1 MLSKLMDVVDRYN
14 AYNFYLECFSLRRQ
28 GGGQVR
34 STVWQNFKSHN
45 S

>member
-1 MLSKLMDVVDRYN
+1 MKLTELIERYN

-34 STVWQNFKSHN
+34 STVSQNLKNHN